1 MRKFIAMASVAAV
14 AVTAAACG
22 KSESQKAA
30 EAAAK
35 QLEQAA
41 NAAEKGDTAKS
52 LEDMGKALG
61 ALASGGTGDQKPV
74 EPISFKELQ
83 TAFPE
88 IAGWEKGK
96 PTGEK
101 MTSPVPF
108 SQATVKYTAGE
119 ATIEAKLVDSGFNQ
133 LLIAPMAMFLQ
144 AGYEKETEDGYEKAT
159 KVGGY
164 PGWERWNSE
173 TKRGE
178 VSAVVGKRFIM
189 TVEGDNLTDTKPL
202 YQVVEKANLG
212 ALPTK

>member
-1 MRKFIAMASVAAV
+1 MRRYIAVLSIAAV

-30 EAAAK
+30 EAASKRLEDAAK
-35 QLEQAA
+35 S
-41 NAAEKGDTAKS
+41 AEKGDTAKS
-52 LEDMGKALG
+52 LEEMGKALG
-61 ALASGGTGDQKPV
+61 ALASGGSSGQKPV
-74 EPISFKELQ
+74 EPISFRDLQ
-83 TAFPE
+83 GAFPD

-108 SQATVKYTAGE
+108 SQATVKYTVGE
-119 ATIEAKLVDSGFNQ
+119 STIEAKLVDSGFNQ
-133 LLIAPMAMFLQ
+133 LLIAPMSMFLQ

-159 KVGGY
+159 KVAGY

-202 YQVVEKANLG
+202 YQVVEKAKLG
-212 ALPTK
+212 ALPQK

>member
-1 MRKFIAMASVAAV
+1 MRRHIAILSIAAV

-22 KSESQKAA
+22 KSESQKAT

-41 NAAEKGDTAKS
+41 NSAEKGDTAKS
-52 LEDMGKALG
+52 LEEMGKALG
-61 ALASGGTGDQKPV
+61 ALASGGATDQKPV

-83 TAFPE
+83 AAFPQ
-88 IAGWEKGK
+88 IAGWEMGK

-108 SQATVKYTAGE
+108 SQATVKYTVGE
-119 ATIEAKLVDSGFNQ
+119 STIEAKLVDSGFNQ
-133 LLIAPMAMFLQ
+133 LLIAPMTMFLQ

-159 KVGGY
+159 KVAGH

-173 TKRGE
+173 SKHGE

-189 TVEGDNLTDTKPL
+189 TVVGDDLTDTKPL
-202 YQVVEKANLG
+202 YEVVEKAKLS
-212 ALPTK
+212 ALPAK

>member
-1 MRKFIAMASVAAV
+1 MRLYVSIVAIAAL
-14 AVTAAACG
+14 AVTSAACG

-41 NAAEKGDTAKS
+41 NSAEKGDTAKS

-61 ALASGGTGDQKPV
+61 ALASGGATDQKPV

-83 TAFPE
+83 AAFPDLN
-88 IAGWEKGK
+88 GWEKSK

-101 MTSPVPF
+101 MTSPVAY
-108 SQATVKYTAGE
+108 SQATVKYNLGE
-119 ATIEAKLVDSGFNQ
+119 STIEAKLVDSGFNQ
-133 LLIAPMAMFLQ
+133 LLIAPMSMFLQ

-159 KVGGY
+159 KVAGY

-173 TKRGE
+173 TRRGE
-178 VSAVVGKRFIM
+178 VSAVVGKRFIL

-202 YQVVEKANLG
+202 YEVVEKAKLS
-212 ALPTK
+212 ALPSK